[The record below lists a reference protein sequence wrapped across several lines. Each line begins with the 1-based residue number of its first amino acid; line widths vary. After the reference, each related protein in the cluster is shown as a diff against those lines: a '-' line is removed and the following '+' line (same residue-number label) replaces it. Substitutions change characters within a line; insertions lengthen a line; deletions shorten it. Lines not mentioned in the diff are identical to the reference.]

1 MYLLVLSCLAWI
13 WRIWLPRHHRRPLL
27 DCRCCLPNF
36 IPPTINS
43 LSCPLHARP
52 PPNNPR
58 SHRQR
63 SKSVFPHSV
72 LMARWPGLCSL
83 VRRQNTQFNTQFN
96 TQARQLA
103 SRFIIPR

>member
-1 MYLLVLSCLAWI
+1 MYLLVLI
-13 WRIWLPRHHRRPLL
+13 WPGYGRIWLPRHHRRPLL

-83 VRRQNTQFNTQFN
+83 VRRQNTQFNTQ
-96 TQARQLA
+96 ARQLA

>member
-1 MYLLVLSCLAWI
+1 MRFQPSVTLLPIEALHGRPHFFALSLAWI

-63 SKSVFPHSV
+63 SK
-72 LMARWPGLCSL
+72 
-83 VRRQNTQFNTQFN
+83 QNTQFN